1 MDINDFRFH
10 VIDSED
16 AVRLYSGEGYAD
28 LFKFLHELR
37 NENHNNSGFGYTVR
51 LADKKRFLAK
61 GVPASEILERY
72 ENDLEFLAEQIF

>member
-10 VIDSED
+10 VIDSEN
-16 AVRLYSGEGYAD
+16 AARLYTGEGYED
-28 LFKFLHELR
+28 LFKFLHELQ
-37 NENHNNSGFGYTVR
+37 NENDNNNNFGYTVR

-61 GVPASEILERY
+61 DMPASEILERY